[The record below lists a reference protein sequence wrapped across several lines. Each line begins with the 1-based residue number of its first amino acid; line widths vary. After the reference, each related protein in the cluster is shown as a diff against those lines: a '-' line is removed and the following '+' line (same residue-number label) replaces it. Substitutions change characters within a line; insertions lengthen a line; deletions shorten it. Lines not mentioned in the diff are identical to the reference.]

1 MLGRYQPD
9 LGLGDADQQLADGAR
24 GHLDH
29 LGALA
34 EQGVEIL
41 TCGTCLDHFGIKDQL
56 AVGEVTNM
64 YVIVEKMEQAVR
76 VVRP

>member
-1 MLGRYQPD
+1 M
-9 LGLGDADQQLADGAR
+9 
-24 GHLDH
+24 
-29 LGALA
+29 
-34 EQGVEIL
+34 
-41 TCGTCLDHFGIKDQL
+41 KDQL

>member
-1 MLGRYQPD
+1 MLRRPEGPGRA
-9 LGLGDADQQLADGAR
+9 GC
-24 GHLDH
+24 
-29 LGALA
+29 
-34 EQGVEIL
+34 EIL
-41 TCGTCLDHFGIKDQL
+41 TCGTCLDHYGIKDQL

>member
-1 MLGRYQPD
+1 MYKRQ
-9 LGLGDADQQLADGAR
+9 
-24 GHLDH
+24 
-29 LGALA
+29 

-41 TCGTCLDHFGIKDQL
+41 TCGTCLDHYGIKDQL

-76 VVRP
+76 VVRDVYKRQH